1 MHYAVARAG
10 RVRVEL
16 LDVSGRVAATL
27 ADRDH
32 EPGRYV
38 AVWDGVGRRGR
49 LAPESITSTSRRR
62 TI

>member
-1 MHYAVARAG
+1 LR
-10 RVRVEL
+10 L
-16 LDVSGRVAATL
+16 FAATL

-49 LAPESITSTSRRR
+49 LAPGVYYLHLTAPDHIAMRKLAIVR
-62 TI
+62 